1 MYFMSGQQKILRK
14 AEILFSVEKET
25 HLFIT
30 DSPKTD
36 KELTYEYN
44 YKH

>member
-1 MYFMSGQQKILRK
+1 MSGQQKILRK
-14 AEILFSVEKET
+14 AEILLSAEKET

-44 YKH
+44 YKN